1 MRISDWSSDVCSSDL
16 NHEDVVERQALLDYI
31 AGQEAQACV
40 RPELMPDPGAEKQ
53 RGDDIDEAGA
63 QTVPHAHGAIA
74 AMQDAEIEREQAEH
88 DREEQ
93 QPRPARR
100 AADAVQQKQIEEL
113 HIGSASCRENGGK
126 NG

>member
-16 NHEDVVERQALLDYI
+16 QHAVLKRCGNGEIAEDQRNHEDVVERQALLDDI

-63 QTVPHAHGAIA
+63 QTVPH
-74 AMQDAEIEREQAEH
+74 EERQSVE
-88 DREEQ
+88 
-93 QPRPARR
+93 
-100 AADAVQQKQIEEL
+100 
-113 HIGSASCRENGGK
+113 SGK
-126 NG
+126 SV